1 MTNSS
6 RDHADGTLDGQYAPP
21 EAHYDARYFDWQR
34 EIGGFAGQANR
45 FKFQSHVRP
54 SDRVLDFGCG
64 GGFLLAAIPCA
75 ERKGVEINPVA
86 RAEAMRNGIDAVP
99 SSEEVPDDW
108 ADVVI
113 SNSCLE
119 HCESPLAEL
128 KQLLRKLKPGGKFVL
143 VVPHETIGWRYRPGD
158 INQHI
163 YTWSPM
169 ALGNLVALAGF
180 DIKSVDTSKLVWP
193 PRVYRFIG
201 RTAGHR
207 ALRAAS
213 RLYRALRLLI
223 SPVTPL
229 DIDGAIV
236 LVAMRPKTS

>member
-1 MTNSS
+1 MTSS
-6 RDHADGTLDGQYAPP
+6 RDHADGAVAGQCATP
-21 EAHYDARYFDWQR
+21 EAHYDAKYFDWQR
-34 EIGGFAGQANR
+34 EIGEFAGQANR
-45 FKFQSHVRP
+45 FKFEPHVRP

-86 RAEAMRNGIDAVP
+86 RAEAIRNGIAAVP

-119 HCESPLAEL
+119 HCESPLTEL
-128 KQLLRKLKPGGKFVL
+128 KRLMQKLKPGGKLVL

-180 DIKSVDTSKLVWP
+180 EIKSVDTSKLVWP
-193 PRVYRFIG
+193 PRVYTFIG
-201 RTAGHR
+201 RMVGHR
-207 ALRAAS
+207 ALRIIA
-213 RLYRALRLLI
+213 RLYRDVRFLI
-223 SPVTPL
+223 SPVNPL
-229 DIDGAIV
+229 DCDGAIV
-236 LVAMRPKTS
+236 LVAIRPTAS